1 MKQETKKKL
10 NTTMHRMVC
19 LCVMA
24 VVALVSIVTVMAQT
38 VTVTV
43 KDGSDTYSFEMTDC
57 TLGSVLEQ
65 AVNAQGM
72 PALSKNDLAV
82 WDENSF
88 TVTVRRS
95 MTVTVAADGKEK
107 TVNLHEGDT
116 VSDALQTANVLLGQN
131 DLCTKGVDTVLQ
143 DGDRIS
149 VVRRYT
155 VAITADGKTSQY
167 LVNEGT
173 VQNALGQAGVQIGA
187 DDLVLQPL
195 EDTVT
200 PDMEIQVQR
209 VSYRDVTTTE
219 SVDYETVIKSDSSMY
234 VGETKV
240 ETEGQEGERTIVTRE
255 KLVDGKVV
263 ETEEI
268 SNEITKEP
276 VDKVVLEGTK
286 KPETRCATITAGGTV
301 YDENGN
307 LVSYKKALTGR
318 CTAYTGDGYTS
329 TGMTPQYGVVAV
341 DPNEIPYGTQLY
353 ICSPDGSVVYGY
365 AVAGDTGGFI
375 YGNYILAD
383 LYMDTY
389 SDCAN
394 FGVREM
400 TIYVL

>member
-57 TLGSVLEQ
+57 TLSSVLEQ

-187 DDLVLQPL
+187 EDLVSQFL

-219 SVDYETVIKSDSSMY
+219 SVDYDTVTKSDSSMY

-286 KPETRCATITAGGTV
+286 KQETRCATVTANGTV
-301 YDENGN
+301 YDQNGN

-353 ICSPDGSVVYGY
+353 ICSPDGRDRKSVV
-365 AVAGDTGGFI
+365 
-375 YGNYILAD
+375 
-383 LYMDTY
+383 
-389 SDCAN
+389 
-394 FGVREM
+394 
-400 TIYVL
+400 